1 MAEITNTANI
11 AKNRITRE
19 RYIQDCEKVNPGQN
33 HMSLIVDKGPA
44 FLLNAS
50 LLRPELQRQKMSLP
64 DPIYIRLE
72 IPYLSQDAYYIP
84 PTHIL

>member
-33 HMSLIVDKGPA
+33 HMSLIVDKGPVFSA
-44 FLLNAS
+44 K
-50 LLRPELQRQKMSLP
+50 RQPSKTRITAAK
-64 DPIYIRLE
+64 DVT
-72 IPYLSQDAYYIP
+72 A
-84 PTHIL
+84 